1 MIARVGMLLCAVGV
15 WGIAFTELS
24 GGHFFRS
31 LALDAI
37 GLALWLLAFEGEWLY
52 VDVEEE

>member
-15 WGIAFTELS
+15 WGLGISALY
-24 GGHFFRS
+24 GGHFYRS

-52 VDVEEE
+52 VDADES